1 MNAIAEWTLA
11 SLADY
16 GAPMLL
22 FFAYI
27 GSLGI
32 PFPVTMVII
41 AAGAFTRLG
50 LLDWRLAVLACLVGA
65 SLADQSEYLLGRLAH
80 PWLKRRFGQK
90 AAWQQAQNTIQRQ
103 GSWAILLTRF
113 WLTPLAPAVNVM
125 AGIRYPFIQF
135 LLYDL
140 VGQLLWVLLYGGL
153 GYLFATQLEWLSGAA
168 STFTAISMGL
178 TVLGF
183 GVYWLILRRKTGS
196 EVHGG
201 V

>member
-50 LLDWRLAVLACLVGA
+50 LLDWRLALLACLIGA

-178 TVLGF
+178 TILGF
-183 GVYWLILRRKTGS
+183 GLYWLILRRKTGS